1 MSQLKLNHEEVANR
15 IKEAIRAEK
24 TREKPKDNMTINYFT
39 IQNKLQ
45 ELDFHVRKNNRGWDI
60 VTEWLII
67 SHRRILGWLS
77 VFGKRMMR
85 KCIRW
90 YINPIINQQREFNAS
105 VTRSLNVTDDLLHNY
120 ASEIKNNKAMIA
132 ELTEQLEIIQR
143 ENSELRLFINHITAT
158 GNKTSELFTPT
169 LSEK

>member
-1 MSQLKLNHEEVANR
+1 
-15 IKEAIRAEK
+15 
-24 TREKPKDNMTINYFT
+24 
-39 IQNKLQ
+39 
-45 ELDFHVRKNNRGWDI
+45 
-60 VTEWLII
+60 
-67 SHRRILGWLS
+67 
-77 VFGKRMMR
+77 MR

-158 GNKTSELFTPT
+158 GNKQVNYYTT
-169 LSEK
+169 LSEKFVTGSELYNV